1 MALTVVKEVFIN
13 LCTVLFDVQYV
24 CVCKQYMY
32 KQSTSQHAVI
42 FVTDLKGFRK
52 SAFLAGK
59 TVLDQHMA
67 HLNWQS
73 NVQ

>member
-1 MALTVVKEVFIN
+1 MYSMYI
-13 LCTVLFDVQYV
+13 CV

-32 KQSTSQHAVI
+32 KQINKLPICLILAKATSIFDECAVI
-42 FVTDLKGFRK
+42 FVTGLEGFRK

-73 NVQ
+73 NFQ